1 MSAAALGRAP
11 SYDNA
16 GSKSTGFDAELE
28 RAMRDS
34 MLEQYRVPEPGE
46 PLTTS
51 ELQRSG
57 LFYELQAPGSDT
69 CGLNALNNLCQRQLF
84 RLEDLQRAEAE
95 HAQAQVG
102 GRFSELAET
111 RAPTGFFDVEALKL
125 AASSVDLEIVD
136 VEPTADFRKSACL
149 GFVESARQSQDGSF
163 FLGFL
168 VYDRQAMHYYTL
180 RRDERY
186 AEGIWL
192 KFDSQSADS
201 GQELRN
207 RRLTD
212 SELWGLYGASA
223 YQFQSWLL
231 RWYPVIYRAG
241 AAKELR
247 RCLSASPGAYDI
259 EDARA
264 RVMLGKSSWLVQRT
278 AEHMLKDLPQQVIRE
293 LLVTFARPSEAEMR
307 RALESADWD
316 VSAAQPA
323 IDQLLRQRILSAQ
336 SADTDDRP
344 RRALN
349 VCGWDPI
356 KAATLLSLQLQSGT
370 SADAFVE
377 LHEALELAGSNVDRA
392 EAVIELLPTVGN
404 IKAAATL
411 LEETRIWSV
420 PAAQRVLE
428 IRKRCPHMAAAVAL
442 ELLRRNDDDPH
453 AACEMLG
460 EYEKRVQ
467 RVVLDNA
474 PEGLFEGEELAIA
487 AAALN
492 SSDWD
497 PSVAFVA
504 AKNLTHA
511 LLQTR
516 KLIRSRAPGNQFFP
530 ADVILP
536 ALAGS
541 NMKPHHAASNL
552 LGMQVRPV
560 DKATGLPIP
569 APGHAPDKRQ
579 AAAPPEED
587 DSCSVM

>member
-1 MSAAALGRAP
+1 M
-11 SYDNA
+11 
-16 GSKSTGFDAELE
+16 T
-28 RAMRDS
+28 
-34 MLEQYRVPEPGE
+34 
-46 PLTTS
+46 
-51 ELQRSG
+51 ELQRIG
-57 LFYELQAPGSDT
+57 LFYEAQAPGSDT
-69 CGLNALNNLCQRQLF
+69 CGLNALNNLCQRRQF
-84 RLEDLQRAEAE
+84 CLEDLQRAEAE
-95 HAQAQVG
+95 REQAQVG
-102 GRFSELAET
+102 GRFSELAEAS
-111 RAPTGFFDVEALKL
+111 APTGFFDVEALKI

-136 VEPTADFRKSACL
+136 VEPKADFRKSKCL
-149 GFVESARQSQDGSF
+149 SFVESARQSQDGSF

-180 RRDERY
+180 RRDERC
-186 AEGIWL
+186 AEGVWL
-192 KFDSQSADS
+192 KFDSQSPDS
-201 GQELRN
+201 GPNVRN
-207 RRLTD
+207 RRLLD
-212 SELWGLYGASA
+212 ADLWNLYGCYAP
-223 YQFQSWLL
+223 QFQSWLL
-231 RWYPVIYRAG
+231 RWYPVVYRAG
-241 AAKELR
+241 AAQELR
-247 RCLSASPGAYDI
+247 RCLAASPGAYDI
-259 EDARA
+259 LDSRA
-264 RVMLGKSSWLVQRT
+264 RVMLGKCQWLVQRT
-278 AEHMLKDLPQQVIRE
+278 AEYMLKDLPQEVIRE
-293 LLVTFARPSEAEMR
+293 LLVMFARPSEAEMR
-307 RALESADWD
+307 RALESANWD
-316 VSAAQPA
+316 VAAAQPA

-349 VCGWDPI
+349 LCDWEPI
-356 KAATLLSLQLQSGT
+356 MAATLLSLQLQSGT

-404 IKAAATL
+404 IKATATL

-420 PAAQRVLE
+420 PAAKRVLE

-474 PEGLFEGEELAIA
+474 PDGLVEGEEA
-487 AAALN
+487 AVAVAALN

-504 AKNLTHA
+504 AKNLTYA

-516 KLIRSRAPGNQFFP
+516 KLIRGRAPGNQFYP

-569 APGHAPDKRQ
+569 APGQAPDRRPP
-579 AAAPPEED
+579 PPEED
-587 DSCSVM
+587 DSCCVM

>member
-1 MSAAALGRAP
+1 
-11 SYDNA
+11 
-16 GSKSTGFDAELE
+16 
-28 RAMRDS
+28 MRDS
-34 MLEQYRVPEPGE
+34 MLEQERVPEPGE
-46 PLTTS
+46 PLSMS

-57 LFYELQAPGSDT
+57 LFYEAQAPGSDT
-69 CGLNALNNLCQRQLF
+69 CGLNALNNLCQRPRF
-84 RLEDLQRAEAE
+84 CLEDLQRAEAE

-102 GRFSELAET
+102 GRFSELAEAS
-111 RAPTGFFDVEALKL
+111 APTGFFDVEALKI
-125 AASSVDLEIVD
+125 AASAADLEIVD
-136 VEPTADFRKSACL
+136 VEPKADFRKSKCL
-149 GFVESARQSQDGSF
+149 SFVESARQSQDGSF

-168 VYDRQAMHYYTL
+168 VYDRQSMHYYTL
-180 RRDERY
+180 RRDERF
-186 AEGIWL
+186 ADGVWL
-192 KFDSQSADS
+192 KLDSQSPDS
-201 GQELRN
+201 GQNVRN
-207 RRLTD
+207 RRLLD
-212 SELWGLYGASA
+212 ADLWNLYGASA
-223 YQFQSWLL
+223 PQFHSWLL

-241 AAKELR
+241 AAQELR
-247 RCLSASPGAYDI
+247 RCLAASPGAYDI
-259 EDARA
+259 GDSRA
-264 RVMLGKSSWLVQRT
+264 RMMLVKCQWLVQRT
-278 AEHMLKDLPQQVIRE
+278 SEYMLKDLPQEVIRE
-293 LLVTFARPSEAEMR
+293 LLVMFARPSEAEMR

-316 VSAAQPA
+316 VGAAQPA
-323 IDQLLRQRILSAQ
+323 IDLLLRQRILSAQ

-349 VCGWDPI
+349 LCDWEPI

-377 LHEALELAGSNVDRA
+377 LHDALELAGSNVDRA
-392 EAVIELLPTVGN
+392 EAVIELLPTVGS

-474 PEGLFEGEELAIA
+474 SDGLYEGEEVSVA

-497 PSVAFVA
+497 PSIAFVA

-516 KLIRSRAPGNQFFP
+516 KLIRSRAPGNPFYP
-530 ADVILP
+530 ADVVLP

-552 LGMQVRPV
+552 LGVQVRPV

-569 APGHAPDKRQ
+569 APGQAPDRRP
-579 AAAPPEED
+579 APPEED